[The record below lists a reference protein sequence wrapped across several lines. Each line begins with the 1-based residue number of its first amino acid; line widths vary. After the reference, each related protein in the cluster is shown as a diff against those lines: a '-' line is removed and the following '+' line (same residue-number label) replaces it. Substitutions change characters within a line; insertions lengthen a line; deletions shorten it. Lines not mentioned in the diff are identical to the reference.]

1 MMQPFLDI
9 ANHDTATLT
18 QIIRDG
24 LAMKANPAEY
34 QSRLAGKSIAL
45 IFEKPSTRTRV
56 SFEVG
61 VYQLGASPLVLDS
74 KTMQLGRG
82 ETIADTARVLSR
94 YVDAV
99 MIRANSHEALVELAN
114 HADIPVIN
122 GLTDRSHPC
131 QVMADVMTLAEH
143 KAPDLDFSHLSVL
156 WTGDGNNVAHSWI
169 EASAR
174 FGFALTLATPE
185 SLRPDAEIVAYAVNQ
200 GGRITLT
207 DDTMAAATGVDLIV
221 TDTWTSMGSAENA
234 DQSQRYESLV
244 PFRVTTAMMKQ
255 AASDAIFMHCLPV
268 YRGNEV
274 EAEVVDG
281 AQSVIW
287 DEAENRLHVQKAIM
301 CHCLHSGLDHY
312 SGDTW

>member
-1 MMQPFLDI
+1 MTQPFLDI
-9 ANHDTATLT
+9 ADYDAATLT
-18 QIIRDG
+18 QILRDG
-24 LAMKANPAEY
+24 IAMKARPGDY
-34 QSRLAGKSIAL
+34 QSRLAGKCIAL

-74 KTMQLGRG
+74 KSMQLGRG
-82 ETIADTARVLSR
+82 ETIADTARALSR
-94 YVDAV
+94 YVDAI
-99 MIRANSHEALVELAN
+99 MIRANSHSALVELAN

-169 EASAR
+169 EAAAR
-174 FGFALTLATPE
+174 FGFALTLATPAAM
-185 SLRPDAEIVAYAVNQ
+185 RPDEKIVTDAANQ
-200 GGRITLT
+200 GARITLT
-207 DDTMAAATGVDLIV
+207 EDADSAAVGVDLIV
-221 TDTWTSMGSAENA
+221 TDTWTSMGSAESDDHSA
-234 DQSQRYESLV
+234 RGDILK
-244 PFRVTTAMMKQ
+244 PFQVTSRLMKQ

-274 EAEVVDG
+274 VEDVVDG
-281 AQSVIW
+281 PQSVIW

-301 CHCLHSGLDHY
+301 CHCLDAARHDHSGVAR
-312 SGDTW
+312 

>member
-1 MMQPFLDI
+1 MATFLDI
-9 ANHDTATLT
+9 VDYDTATLT

-24 LAMKANPAEY
+24 LAMKANPGDY
-34 QSRLAGKSIAL
+34 KSRLAGKCIAL

-61 VYQLGASPLVLDS
+61 VYQLGASPIVLDS
-74 KTMQLGRG
+74 KSMQLGRG
-82 ETIADTARVLSR
+82 ETIADTARALSR
-94 YVDAV
+94 YADAI
-99 MIRANSHEALVELAN
+99 MIRANSHEALVELAK

-174 FGFALTLATPE
+174 FGFALTLATPA
-185 SLRPDAEIVAYAVNQ
+185 SMRPDEEIVVDALNKGARIALAEDAYA
-200 GGRITLT
+200 
-207 DDTMAAATGVDLIV
+207 AAKGVDLIV
-221 TDTWTSMGSAENA
+221 TDTWTSMGSTEGDDKSARA
-234 DQSQRYESLV
+234 DILK
-244 PFRVTTAMMKQ
+244 PFQVTTSLMKQ

-274 EAEVVDG
+274 VAEVVDG
-281 AQSVIW
+281 PQSVIW

-301 CHCLHSGLDHY
+301 CHCLDASTKHNNGVKR
-312 SGDTW
+312 

>member
-1 MMQPFLDI
+1 MKQSFLDI

-24 LAMKANPAEY
+24 LAMKANPDEY
-34 QSRLAGKSIAL
+34 RSRLAGKSIAL

-61 VYQLGASPLVLDS
+61 VYHLGASPLVLDS

-131 QVMADVMTLAEH
+131 QVMADVMTLAEL

-174 FGFALTLATPE
+174 FGFALTLATPA
-185 SLRPDAEIVAYAVNQ
+185 SLRPDAEIVADAVNQ

-221 TDTWTSMGSAENA
+221 TDTWTSMGSAEKA
-234 DQSQRYESLV
+234 DQSTRYESLI
-244 PFRVTTAMMKQ
+244 PFRVTTAMMQQ

-301 CHCLHSGLDHY
+301 CHCLHSGLDKN
-312 SGDTW
+312 GGVTR

>member
-1 MMQPFLDI
+1 MMQAFLDI
-9 ANHDTATLT
+9 ADYDTATLT

-24 LAMKANPAEY
+24 MAMKANPDDHL
-34 QSRLAGKSIAL
+34 SRLAGKSIAL

-61 VYQLGASPLVLDS
+61 VYQLGASPVVLDS
-74 KTMQLGRG
+74 KSMQLGRG
-82 ETIADTARVLSR
+82 ETIADTARALSR
-94 YVDAV
+94 YVDAI
-99 MIRANSHEALVELAN
+99 MIRANSHAALVELAK
-114 HADIPVIN
+114 HAEIPVIN

-131 QVMADVMTLAEH
+131 QVMADVMTLAEY

-174 FGFALTLATPE
+174 FGFALTLATPA
-185 SLRPDAEIVAYAVNQ
+185 SMRPDEGIVTNALKE
-200 GGRITLT
+200 GGRITLA
-207 DDTMAAATGVDLIV
+207 DDAFAAAKGVDLIV
-221 TDTWTSMGSAENA
+221 TDTWASMGSTA
-234 DQSQRYESLV
+234 DVDKSAHDDILT
-244 PFRVTTAMMKQ
+244 PFRVTSTLMKQ

-274 EAEVVDG
+274 VTEVVDG
-281 AQSVIW
+281 PQSVIW

-301 CHCLHSGLDHY
+301 CHCMDIGVGQDRGVSR
-312 SGDTW
+312 